1 MSASRHRRRPG
12 LQLELRV
19 QPCVRAVRASLR
31 SCTGAGRRPRLPA
44 RHPEPQGAVRSALR
58 RRPHCAARLFV
69 PTPPPA
75 SWSIAGCR
83 FARTRCSTSRH
94 GGERNGPPGRSSSR
108 TSSAAQRN
116 AGMCRLYPMHRAHRI
131 AWRGVAQAVDR
142 ILRTSSSVLMHEGFN
157 PASPACPESSRYAIE

>member
-19 QPCVRAVRASLR
+19 QPCVRAVRTSLR
-31 SCTGAGRRPRLPA
+31 SCTGAGRRPRRPA
-44 RHPEPQGAVRSALR
+44 RHPSRRALFVRHSGEG
-58 RRPHCAARLFV
+58 HCAARLFV